1 MAEGFLADLVVL
13 AHGGFV
19 LFALLGGAMVARW
32 PRMAWL
38 HLPAAAWAVG
48 VECMGGY
55 CPLTGLELRLRAMA
69 GEQGYGGGFVEHFIE
84 PLLYPG
90 EIPVQYG
97 VVLGAVALAV
107 NLAVYLWVWRRL
119 RRD

>member
-1 MAEGFLADLVVL
+1 MAYGLLADLVVL

-19 LFALLGGAMVARW
+19 LFALLGGLLVAKWRSVV
-32 PRMAWL
+32 WL
-38 HLPAAAWAVG
+38 HLPAAVWAVA

-69 GEQGYGGGFVEHFIE
+69 GERGYRGGFVAHYIE

-90 EIPVQYG
+90 DIPMQHG
-97 VVLGAVALAV
+97 VVLGLSALAF

-119 RRD
+119 RR